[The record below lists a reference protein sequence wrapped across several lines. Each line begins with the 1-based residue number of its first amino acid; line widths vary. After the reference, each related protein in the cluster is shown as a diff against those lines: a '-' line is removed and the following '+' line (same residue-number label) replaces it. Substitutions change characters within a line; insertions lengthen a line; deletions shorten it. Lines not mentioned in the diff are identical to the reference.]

1 MESEHAERVADG
13 ASHLWKDFMKT
24 TPELC
29 AKEASPCSC
38 VTGYKSKILRWNRV
52 EAPLDM
58 SNDISGCFL
67 FPYKKKESCN
77 MVNFKENEELKTLNH
92 SCAHLMA
99 QAIKHLYPQAKF
111 WVGPVV

>member
-1 MESEHAERVADG
+1 MHRKRKSIDGTSNGIRTCRESGRWCEPLMER
-13 ASHLWKDFMKT
+13 FMKT

-58 SNDISGCFL
+58 SNDISRVF
-67 FPYKKKESCN
+67 FISIQKEG
-77 MVNFKENEELKTLNH
+77 EL
-92 SCAHLMA
+92 
-99 QAIKHLYPQAKF
+99 
-111 WVGPVV
+111 